1 MDLAGD
7 VGVPHFE
14 ALICTFIQDQIH
26 MPLTEPLDFD
36 PNVNVYTSALAIYHA
51 PSDICGIHGM
61 AKECIHATPKWRK
74 FKVPHY
80 DTAFA
85 VTDPNIP
92 GMGGLDIS
100 RVKLIFLFK
109 HGDRTYPCA
118 LVHWFSK
125 IDDEPD
131 VNTGMW

>member
-14 ALICTFIQDQIH
+14 ALIHTFIQDQLH

-36 PNVNVYTSALAIYHA
+36 PNVNIYTSAVAVYHT

-61 AKECIHATPKWRK
+61 AKERIHATPKWGK
-74 FKVPHY
+74 FKVPRY

-92 GMGGLDIS
+92 GCLAKIGPGGSKERKAGCRGIQTK
-100 RVKLIFLFK
+100 RVE
-109 HGDRTYPCA
+109 A
-118 LVHWFSK
+118 
-125 IDDEPD
+125 
-131 VNTGMW
+131 